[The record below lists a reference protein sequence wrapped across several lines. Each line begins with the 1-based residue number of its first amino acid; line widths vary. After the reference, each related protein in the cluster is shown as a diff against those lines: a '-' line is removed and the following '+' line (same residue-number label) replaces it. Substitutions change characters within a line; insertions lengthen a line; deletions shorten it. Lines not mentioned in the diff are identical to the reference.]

1 MASLFLFIL
10 IADPLKL
17 HEDFAI
23 TYQFHSIFQVSEKLH
38 QREKMKRTEKHKF
51 LNLTRRVD
59 EFTLRF
65 LDALDCDVEKRKQ
78 FFLNPETNALV
89 ETAIKLDQKKVI
101 LQNRVICSVISNLS
115 MEIY

>member
-1 MASLFLFIL
+1 MASLFPFIF
-10 IADPLKL
+10 IADLLKL

-38 QREKMKRTEKHKF
+38 QRAKKEKTDKDKF
-51 LNLTRRVD
+51 LNLARRVK

-65 LDALDCDVEKRKQ
+65 LDALNYDENERKK

-89 ETAIKLDQKKVI
+89 ETAIKFEQKKVI